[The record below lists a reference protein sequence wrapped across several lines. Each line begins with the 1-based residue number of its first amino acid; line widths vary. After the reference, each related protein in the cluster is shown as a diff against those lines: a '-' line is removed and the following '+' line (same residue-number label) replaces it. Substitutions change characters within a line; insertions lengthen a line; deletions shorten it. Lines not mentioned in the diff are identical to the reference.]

1 MVDTRNLHLACDL
14 MEMNN
19 EKLEVGI
26 WNLEL
31 TQVINVSKNFIRN
44 ISFQVKK

>member
-1 MVDTRNLHLACDL
+1 MLKKCAISDKVIFLPKEKYIMVDTRNLHLACDL

-26 WNLEL
+26 
-31 TQVINVSKNFIRN
+31 
-44 ISFQVKK
+44 